1 MKREGLT
8 GTFELALVLLGVL
21 SATEFQFLMTVFGD
35 QTALRF
41 VTMPYLIMLLL
52 WIFKEMF
59 KEKTFS
65 KEVTLLVTELCWEL
79 WCLTFAY
86 YLLFLF
92 ILMVPTLSIFSFFES
107 MLIGLLTYCLVLIA
121 HYYAYRNE
129 VLYYYT
135 TNKWKSIRL
144 LFVAIGA
151 FIILIVFYIIP
162 QYSNQHTFA
171 NLTLCF

>member
-1 MKREGLT
+1 MSSKEKLAGI
-8 GTFELALVLLGVL
+8 FETALVLLGVL
-21 SATEFQFLMTVFGD
+21 SATEFQFLSVVFGG
-35 QTALRF
+35 QTALKF
-41 VTMPYLIMLLL
+41 VTMPYVIMLLL

-59 KEKTFS
+59 KFNIFS
-65 KEVTLLVTELCWEL
+65 KEVSLLITELCWEL

-92 ILMVPTLSIFSFFES
+92 ILMVPSLSILSFLDS
-107 MLIGLLTYCLVLIA
+107 MVIGLATYGLLLLA

-135 TNKWKSIRL
+135 TNKWKSIRF

-151 FIILIVFYIIP
+151 VIMLVIFYIV
-162 QYSNQHTFA
+162 QH
-171 NLTLCF
+171 